1 MKVLGIES
9 SCDETAVA
17 IVDEHKNILSHVIK
31 SQIDIHQIYGGV
43 VPELSARHHLEIIDL
58 LIIESL
64 KRANLKLKDIDGF
77 AGTAGPGLIGGLIVG
92 MTCAKTLA
100 SIHQKA
106 FLAINHLQ
114 GHALAIRLESE
125 ITPPFLVLLVS
136 GGHCQ
141 ILLCK
146 AIDEFVKIGE
156 TIDDALGETFDKV
169 AQMLGLKYPGGPEIE
184 KLARQGNNQ
193 RFNFPKP
200 LIDKSDI
207 NQQFN
212 FSFSG
217 LKTAVK
223 RQIEKLTNSEFQ
235 HDVSA
240 SKLSMIDKAD
250 ICASFQKT
258 ISEILLNRLE
268 NVVKQAHLWDTDIS
282 NKNDFDQQVLTR
294 FNNKNLDLVITGG
307 VACNQFIFN
316 NLQQLALKNNFKILI
331 PSKKLC
337 TDNAIM
343 IAWAGIEK
351 LVFYKDRNFSDPLN
365 FKPLSKWDLSLL

>member
-17 IVDEHKNILSHVIK
+17 IVDDQKNILSHVIK
-31 SQIDIHQIYGGV
+31 SQIDIHQTYGGV

-64 KRANLKLKDIDGF
+64 NRANLNFKDIDGF
-77 AGTAGPGLIGGLIVG
+77 AGTSGPGLIGGLIVG

-114 GHALAIRLESE
+114 GHALAIRLEND
-125 ITPPFLVLLVS
+125 IAMPFLILLVS

-141 ILLCK
+141 ILLCR
-146 AIDEFVKIGE
+146 AIDDFVKIGE

-184 KLARQGNNQ
+184 KLAHQGNAK
-193 RFNFPKP
+193 RFIFPKP
-200 LIDKSDI
+200 LIDKADL
-207 NQQFN
+207 NHQFN

-223 RQIEKLTNSEFQ
+223 RQIEKLTNSEFL
-235 HDVSA
+235 HDVS
-240 SKLSMIDKAD
+240 SRKLSLEDKAD

-268 NVVKQAHLWDTDIS
+268 NVVKKTEI
-282 NKNDFDQQVLTR
+282 LTG
-294 FNNKNLDLVITGG
+294 FNNKLDLVITGG
-307 VACNQFIFN
+307 VACNQYIFN
-316 NLQQLALKNNFKILI
+316 NLQQLANKYNFNILI

-343 IAWAGIEK
+343 IAWAGMEK
-351 LVFYKDRNFSDPLN
+351 LTRIKNKNLGDPLN
-365 FKPLSKWDLSLL
+365 FKPRSKWDLDQKIIL

>member
-9 SCDETAVA
+9 SCDETAIA
-17 IVDEHKNILSHVIK
+17 IVDDQKNILSHVIK

-43 VPELSARHHLEIIDL
+43 VPELSARHHLEIVDL

-64 KRANLKLKDIDGF
+64 NQANLKFKDIDGF
-77 AGTAGPGLIGGLIVG
+77 AGTSGPGLIGGLIVG

-114 GHALAIRLESE
+114 GHALAIRLEND
-125 ITPPFLVLLVS
+125 IAMPFLILLVS

-141 ILLCK
+141 ILLCR
-146 AIDEFVKIGE
+146 AIDDFVKIGE

-184 KLARQGNNQ
+184 KLANQGNSR
-193 RFNFPKP
+193 RFIFPKP
-200 LIDKSDI
+200 LIDRSDI
-207 NQQFN
+207 NHQYN

-223 RQIEKLTNSEFQ
+223 RQIEKLTNSEFL
-235 HDVSA
+235 HDTSPN
-240 SKLSMIDKAD
+240 KLSLEDKAD

-258 ISEILLNRLE
+258 ISDILLNRLE
-268 NVVKQAHLWDTDIS
+268 NVVKKTEL
-282 NKNDFDQQVLTR
+282 LTG
-294 FNNKNLDLVITGG
+294 FNNKKLDLVITGG
-307 VACNQFIFN
+307 VACNQFIFK
-316 NLQQLALKNNFKILI
+316 NLQQLASKYNFNILI

-351 LVFYKDRNFSDPLN
+351 LIQVKRNKNFGDPLN
-365 FKPLSKWDLSLL
+365 FKPRSKWDLDQKIVI